1 MEKTTIKKDVV
12 KMATGSIAGITA
24 FELATLDCM
33 VFTVCI
39 IVAILIAAFV
49 AVSKL
54 NGETFTKRGKI
65 AIVLVIF
72 ALIGIGTYHKYFC
85 HQEEVQP
92 EVNVQQQETVEE
104 SEESEEPAE
113 EPVEQEAEA
122 TSSYQAR
129 PSRGYC
135 PEDEKMEMTEQNSEV
150 PAKAETTVAD
160 TTAEIKVED
169 NSKELADTEKAVE
182 EAKENG
188 DKVDTI
194 ETPNGDITVITK
206 DQEVEEEKDETQ
218 KVEIDTDSAE
228 DLVNEGEEPSSSV
241 ETETTEDTKDDI
253 VSDDEDLDNMF
264 EATETTEVVTTPAD
278 GEVTV
283 EEVTEANNS
292 NNVVTDVEEPA
303 EELPEVE
310 EPVVEEPA
318 LEEVS
323 VEAIDGYTAYV
334 NSQLQFRVSGDDV
347 VINGLDGMD
356 YSFDGEILT
365 INTGADATVLTVE
378 VSNAIS
384 SQTFDVNINGI
395 VG

>member
-1 MEKTTIKKDVV
+1 
-12 KMATGSIAGITA
+12 
-24 FELATLDCM
+24 
-33 VFTVCI
+33 
-39 IVAILIAAFV
+39 
-49 AVSKL
+49 
-54 NGETFTKRGKI
+54 
-65 AIVLVIF
+65 
-72 ALIGIGTYHKYFC
+72 
-85 HQEEVQP
+85 
-92 EVNVQQQETVEE
+92 
-104 SEESEEPAE
+104 
-113 EPVEQEAEA
+113 
-122 TSSYQAR
+122 
-129 PSRGYC
+129 
-135 PEDEKMEMTEQNSEV
+135 
-150 PAKAETTVAD
+150 
-160 TTAEIKVED
+160 
-169 NSKELADTEKAVE
+169 
-182 EAKENG
+182 
-188 DKVDTI
+188 
-194 ETPNGDITVITK
+194 
-206 DQEVEEEKDETQ
+206 
-218 KVEIDTDSAE
+218 
-228 DLVNEGEEPSSSV
+228 
-241 ETETTEDTKDDI
+241 
-253 VSDDEDLDNMF
+253 MF

-310 EPVVEEPA
+310 EPVVEEPT

>member
-1 MEKTTIKKDVV
+1 MEKTAKKDIA
-12 KMATGSIAGITA
+12 KMATGAIAGVTA
-24 FELATLDCM
+24 VELATLDCM

-39 IVAILIAAFV
+39 IVAIMIATFV

-92 EVNVQQQETVEE
+92 EVNVQQEETVEE

-113 EPVEQEAEA
+113 ESVEPAEA
-122 TSSYQAR
+122 TSSVER
-129 PSRGYC
+129 PARGYC
-135 PEDEKMEMTEQNSEV
+135 PEDEKLEVTEENSKT

-228 DLVNEGEEPSSSV
+228 DLVNEGEEPSINV
-241 ETETTEDTKDDI
+241 ETETTEDTKDDV
-253 VSDDEDLDNMF
+253 VSADDEDLDNMF

-310 EPVVEEPA
+310 EPVVEKPA

>member
-1 MEKTTIKKDVV
+1 MEKTVKKDIA
-12 KMATGSIAGITA
+12 KMATGAIAGVTA

-39 IVAILIAAFV
+39 IVAIMIAAFV

-92 EVNVQQQETVEE
+92 EVNVQQEETVEE

-113 EPVEQEAEA
+113 ESVEPAEA
-122 TSSYQAR
+122 TSSVAR
-129 PSRGYC
+129 PARGYC
-135 PEDEKMEMTEQNSEV
+135 PEDEKMEVTEENSKT

-218 KVEIDTDSAE
+218 KVEIDTDLAE
-228 DLVNEGEEPSSSV
+228 DLVNEGEEPSINL
-241 ETETTEDTKDDI
+241 ETETTEDTKDD
-253 VSDDEDLDNMF
+253 VVADDEDLDNMF

-283 EEVTEANNS
+283 EEVTEVENNS
-292 NNVVTDVEEPA
+292 NVIDVEEI
-303 EELPEVE
+303 EEPVKLPEVE
-310 EPVVEEPA
+310 K
-318 LEEVS
+318 VS
-323 VEAIDGYTAYV
+323 VEPIDGYDTV
-334 NSQLQFRVSGDDV
+334 IGSQIQFKINGDDV
-347 VINGLDGMD
+347 VIDGLDGINYQFNNGILTVD
-356 YSFDGEILT
+356 AGDCATVITVTISNSISSTSFD
-365 INTGADATVLTVE
+365 INV
-378 VSNAIS
+378 
-384 SQTFDVNINGI
+384 NGI